1 MQERNLMDLLSQI
14 LFTITD
20 YLPVKEPVLIFSI
33 VLFIILFSP
42 ILLKRLRI
50 PGIVGLILAGV
61 MLGPNGFY
69 ILENDSSF
77 KLFGTVGLLYIMFV
91 AGLELDLNEFK
102 KNQNKSYVFGSL
114 TFFVPL
120 IIGYLVSIYYF
131 GFSEISS
138 VLLASM
144 FSTHTL
150 VAYPIASRL
159 GITKNEAVTIAVGG
173 TIIADTAVLLLLA
186 VIIGSQQGDFNLLFF
201 LRLSTALV
209 LLLFVIFWGFPRLT
223 RWFFKN
229 VQGEK
234 TSQYIFILALVFMAA
249 FLAELA
255 GFEKIIGAFLAGLA
269 LNRLIPHSSA
279 LMNRIEFVGNALFIP
294 FFLISVGMVVDLK
307 VIFRGN
313 EALIFSIV
321 IISSAVLSKW
331 IAAWLTQ
338 IIFKYS
344 PLERKLIFGLSTA
357 RAAAILAVVKVGV
370 DLGLLNN
377 DVLNAIILLILVSCL
392 ISSFVVEKAGKQLSI
407 IENEKLPVEMD
418 LPDRILIPVSNNESF
433 EYLIDLANMVKSP
446 KSLEPI
452 YPLSIVKDDE
462 AIHQTMFASNKL
474 IENVKKY
481 SSQADKP
488 VQVLTRV
495 DVSENSAILRALKD
509 LMITELIIS
518 WNEKTDLIFGNITE
532 NLVKRTERMI
542 MLSKIIQSVNT
553 TKKITVAIPEN
564 AEYEK
569 GFNRWVGT
577 LVNLSKQTGA
587 SFVFYCAEKT
597 EEKIKELFLLKKI
610 SSAFRFVNFN
620 NWEDILIISK
630 DVQEYDLLVIVST
643 RINSVSYNPLLE
655 IVPRK
660 VAKHF
665 SQNNFIII
673 YPEQNAVSNANE
685 FNNEGLDIS
694 PIQENLERLTKLGKG
709 IKNIFKNPAE

>member
-1 MQERNLMDLLSQI
+1 MDLFSQI
-14 LFTITD
+14 LYSITD

-120 IIGYLVSIYYF
+120 IFGYVVSKFYF
-131 GFSEISS
+131 GFSEVSS

-173 TIIADTAVLLLLA
+173 TIITDTAVLLVLA
-186 VIIGSQQGDFNLLFF
+186 VISGSQKGNFDIAFF
-201 LRLSTALV
+201 LRLALSLSALV
-209 LLLFVIFWGFPRLT
+209 FVIFWGFPRIT

-234 TSQYIFILALVFMAA
+234 TSQYIFILALVFMAS

-255 GFEKIIGAFLAGLA
+255 GVEKIIGAFLAGLA
-269 LNRLIPHSSA
+269 LNRLIPHTSA

-294 FFLISVGMVVDLK
+294 FFLIGVGMVVDLR
-307 VIFRGN
+307 VIFSGTD
-313 EALIFSIV
+313 ALIFSIV
-321 IISSAVLSKW
+321 LTSVALISKW
-331 IAAWLTQ
+331 VAAWITQ
-338 IIFKYS
+338 LIYKYS
-344 PLERKLIFGLSTA
+344 SLERKIIFGLSSA
-357 RAAAILAVVKVGV
+357 HAAAILAVVKVGV
-370 DLGLLNN
+370 DLGLLDNN
-377 DVLNAIILLILVSCL
+377 VLNGTIILILVTCL
-392 ISSFVVEKAGKQLSI
+392 VSSFVVEKAGRKLAMT
-407 IENEKLPVEMD
+407 ENEKLQDESD
-418 LPDRILIPVSNNESF
+418 LPDRILIPVSTYESF

-462 AIHQTMFASNKL
+462 SIQQTMFASNKL

-495 DVSENSAILRALKD
+495 DVNENSAILRALKD

-569 GFNRWVGT
+569 GFNRWIGT

-587 SFVFYCAEKT
+587 SFVFYCTEKT

-620 NWEDILIISK
+620 DWDDILIISK

-643 RINSVSYNPLLE
+643 RINSVSYNPLLDL
-655 IVPRK
+655 VPRK
-660 VAKHF
+660 IAKHF
-665 SQNNFIII
+665 AKNNFIII
-673 YPEQNAVSNANE
+673 YPEQNATSTNNE
-685 FNNEGLDIS
+685 FNTEGLDIS
-694 PIQENLERLTKLGKG
+694 PIQENLERLTKIGKG